1 MQPLWDNLKLIKNTF
16 SDRDKEY
23 KQLEA
28 MVEKEKIVIT
38 PLAYIRGRSLA
49 DIIFIVDES
58 QTSLRTR

>member
-28 MVEKEKIVIT
+28 MVEKERLSL
-38 PLAYIRGRSLA
+38 PL
-49 DIIFIVDES
+49 
-58 QTSLRTR
+58 